1 MIWDGAGGWKNSFQ
15 MRQDGRKCF
24 CCTWGGSGERQTLV
38 TVPGAPGQ
46 TRTGEPPAPVGL
58 TTHPPRPPLLVACGS
73 VDRHSPVFPPEGS
86 SDQAVHQAGPFFV
99 NWRIIALQYS
109 LGFCH
114 TSI

>member
-46 TRTGEPPAPVGL
+46 TRAGKPPAPVGL
-58 TTHPPRPPLLVACGS
+58 TTHPPRPPCSLPAALLTGI
-73 VDRHSPVFPPEGS
+73 PPS
-86 SDQAVHQAGPFFV
+86 SHQRAAVTKLSTKLDLFLLIG
-99 NWRIIALQYS
+99 
-109 LGFCH
+109 G
-114 TSI
+114 